1 MATALG
7 QAKVSKGHLEEAKKL
22 FPEAAEAIVTAG
34 LEYAIDAAVDG
45 SGKAI
50 PIIGTLIAA
59 VKTAYKNWKLKKEVN
74 TLLKPEPEYLK
85 EMFEQVKKC
94 HEESILMTGQF
105 SSGVKAMDDIVE
117 EIRKEKCP
125 SAVSSG
131 AAAMLKEKEVITLKI
146 VE

>member
-85 EMFEQVKKC
+85 EMFEQVKKL
-94 HEESILMTGQF
+94 HTESLLMSGQF
-105 SSGVKAMDDIVE
+105 SSGVTAMDEIVV
-117 EIRKEKCP
+117 EIRKDKCP
-125 SAVSSG
+125 EAIASG
-131 AAAMLKEKEVITLKI
+131 AAAMIKVETLAI
-146 VE
+146 E